1 MSWIDNLRPASFKGI
16 PFEVEDTDT
25 DTGRRSQL
33 HEYPNRD
40 TPFNEDLGKKAER
53 YSFVAF
59 ILGDDCLDRAAEL
72 RNACKNGG
80 SGTLIHPAFGTA
92 LVDCESCKVSYSFR
106 EGRMARISLSFV
118 EHGQETYPDES
129 TDLVDSVYSAADKL
143 EAATINNF
151 VQRFNIEEVGAIA
164 GDVSALAT
172 SYAGAATE
180 VLEEVSSKIGIIT
193 DGYDDLTTAVDNIT
207 TVADAV
213 MNVRSNI
220 NDVLNGPEQFA
231 AHLSAIFETV
241 RMYSG
246 KSDGIRNLKNISN
259 PSSVGNNTTE
269 ETGSS
274 EGSSSGDTSPISVK
288 RIEAQ
293 QENVRQMTALAERLT
308 LSNEAKIIADTDFD
322 NTDEADEALE
332 TFLDDIENQL
342 LSETET
348 SHDVI
353 EHINEIKAVVIEN
366 IRERISMLPQTKTI
380 ILPEMT
386 PSIVLAYDLYE
397 DIERRDEI
405 VKRNK
410 ISNPAFI
417 PAGIELKVLND

>member
-1 MSWIDNLRPASFKGI
+1 MSWKDKLRPASFKGI
-16 PFEVEDTDT
+16 SFEVEDTDS

-80 SGTLIHPAFGTA
+80 TGTLIHPAFGTA

-143 EAATINNF
+143 ETATINNF

-180 VLEEVSSKIGIIT
+180 VLEDVSSKIGIII

-207 TVADAV
+207 TVADSV
-213 MNVRSNI
+213 MNIRNNI
-220 NDVLNGPEQFA
+220 NDVLNGPAQFA

-246 KSDGIRNLKNISN
+246 KSDGIRNLKNIST
-259 PSSVGNNTTE
+259 P
-269 ETGSS
+269 
-274 EGSSSGDTSPISVK
+274 SSSGGSTTDSGSSDENNTNDTSPISVK

-293 QENVRQMTALAERLT
+293 QENVRQMTALTERLT
-308 LSNEAKIIADTDFD
+308 LSNEAKIIADTDFE

-332 TFLDDIENQL
+332 TFLEDVENQL

-366 IRERISMLPQTKTI
+366 IRERVSMLPQTKTI
-380 ILPEMT
+380 ILPEMM

-417 PAGIELKVLND
+417 PAGVELKVLND